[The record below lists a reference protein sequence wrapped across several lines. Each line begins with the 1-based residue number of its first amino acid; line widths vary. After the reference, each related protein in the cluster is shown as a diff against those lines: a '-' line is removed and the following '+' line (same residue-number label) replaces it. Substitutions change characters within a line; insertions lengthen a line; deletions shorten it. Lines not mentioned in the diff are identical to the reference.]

1 MKQKFAATQQTISLK
16 EKIVMNAFLQNL
28 PKRKSKPRQRG
39 LTLVMDKGFSVAEAE
54 NLVSVAE
61 PYIDF
66 IKLGFGTALFTRN
79 LERKLMVY
87 RDSRI
92 AVFCGGTLFEAFVV
106 RNQVD
111 DYLRFLERY
120 RIEYAEVS
128 DGSFRM
134 PLPEKCAYIR
144 KLSSH
149 VKVLS
154 EVGSKSDDV
163 ELTAAEWIEGVNAE
177 LEAGALN
184 VITEARES
192 GSVGIYGSNGEVRE
206 ELVLDI
212 VAHVPKHKLIWE
224 APIKS
229 QQVRFIKACGPNIN
243 LGNIDPCDVI
253 PLETLR
259 CGLRADTFA
268 TFAPKAEGLALSIPS
283 RT

>member
-1 MKQKFAATQQTISLK
+1 
-16 EKIVMNAFLQNL
+16 MNAFLHNL
-28 PKRKSKPRQRG
+28 PKRTSKPRQTG
-39 LTLVMDKGFSVAEAE
+39 LTLVMDKGLSVAETE

-66 IKLGFGTALFTRN
+66 VKLGFGTALFTRH
-79 LERKLMVY
+79 LERKLLVY
-87 RDSRI
+87 RNSRI

-106 RNQVD
+106 RNQFD
-111 DYLRFLERY
+111 DYLRFLERN

-134 PLPEKCAYIR
+134 PLWEKCEYIR
-144 KLSSH
+144 KLARH
-149 VKVLS
+149 VNVLS
-154 EVGSKSDDV
+154 EVGSKSEDV
-163 ELTAAEWIEGVNAE
+163 DLTAAEWIEAVNAE

-192 GSVGIYGSNGEVRE
+192 GSVGIYESNGEVRE

-224 APIKS
+224 APLKN
-229 QQVRFIKACGPNIN
+229 QQARFIKTCGPNIN
-243 LGNIDPCDVI
+243 LGNIAPDDVI

-259 CGLRADTFA
+259 CGLRADTFT
-268 TFAPKAEGLALSIPS
+268 TFAPKGEGLPLSIPV
-283 RT
+283 

>member
-1 MKQKFAATQQTISLK
+1 
-16 EKIVMNAFLQNL
+16 MNAFLQSL
-28 PKRKSKPRQRG
+28 PKRTSKPRRTG
-39 LTLVMDKGFSVAEAE
+39 LTLVMDKGLSVAEAE
-54 NLVSVAE
+54 NFVSVAE

-79 LERKLMVY
+79 LEQKLSVY
-87 RDSRI
+87 RNSRI

-106 RNQVD
+106 RNRFD

-128 DGSFRM
+128 DGSFRL
-134 PLPEKCAYIR
+134 PLPEKCKYIR
-144 KLSSH
+144 KLARH
-149 VKVLS
+149 VNVLS
-154 EVGSKSDDV
+154 EVGSKSEDV
-163 ELTAAEWIEGVNAE
+163 DLTPAEWIEAINSE
-177 LEAGALN
+177 LKAGALN

-192 GSVGIYGSNGEVRE
+192 GSVGIYGSNGNVRE

-224 APIKS
+224 APMKS
-229 QQVRFIKACGPNIN
+229 QQARFIKAWGSNIN
-243 LGNIDPCDVI
+243 LGNIAPDDVI

-268 TFAPKAEGLALSIPS
+268 TFAPKAEGLPLLNPV
-283 RT
+283 